1 MMEDLLQ
8 IISNIGFPMAIAVYL
23 LVRLEGKL
31 DALTHALQE
40 LTENIKHG
48 IN

>member
-1 MMEDLLQ
+1 MEDLLQ

-31 DALTHALQE
+31 DYTDPRLAGVDR
-40 LTENIKHG
+40 KY
-48 IN
+48 

>member
-1 MMEDLLQ
+1 MEEILQ
-8 IISNIGFPMAIAVYL
+8 IVSNIGFPMAVAVYL

-31 DALTHALQE
+31 DALTHALQD